1 LMGKLF
7 VVQRKMHED
16 ARERSKADEG
26 GNNTAVNRKPSPAHA
41 SEGRGDVE
49 MSRLSIGEATD
60 RLVQIGEAHENGM
73 ECDEEDERSQ
83 FLPNSMSSSRR
94 GMMSR
99 VSGTIAMIIRHG
111 CGRQVLVLVIL
122 STACWIVIS
131 FFVLPVMDAK
141 DRARLKVPESLS
153 EVQEMYG
160 MLGEY
165 KTKHYW
171 AILIG
176 FAMAYLIKMVLAL
189 PGSPLFNLLGG
200 ALFGV
205 PVGFIVCMACTS
217 IGTAL
222 CYVFF
227 QTFGGPVV
235 RWLLLEQLVRLDEA
249 VRHHRR
255 RLFYYLTVIRIF
267 PITPNFFI
275 NLAAPL
281 IRLPLVPHV
290 ASATIGL
297 APITFLTVQ
306 AGMTLSSLESLKDAV
321 DRRILITL
329 GGLAI
334 FASIPLL
341 FRRSVERSLESL
353 SDTEPVVVPE
363 VLRADS
369 SI

>member
-1 LMGKLF
+1 
-7 VVQRKMHED
+7 
-16 ARERSKADEG
+16 
-26 GNNTAVNRKPSPAHA
+26 
-41 SEGRGDVE
+41 
-49 MSRLSIGEATD
+49 
-60 RLVQIGEAHENGM
+60 
-73 ECDEEDERSQ
+73 
-83 FLPNSMSSSRR
+83 
-94 GMMSR
+94 
-99 VSGTIAMIIRHG
+99 
-111 CGRQVLVLVIL
+111 
-122 STACWIVIS
+122 
-131 FFVLPVMDAK
+131 
-141 DRARLKVPESLS
+141 
-153 EVQEMYG
+153 

-306 AGMTLSSLESLKDAV
+306 AGMTLSSLESLKVSSSQSCCSRLTHAAQDAV

-341 FRRSVERSLESL
+341 FRSFSSCDLPLPHCSTGGALRGL
-353 SDTEPVVVPE
+353 
-363 VLRADS
+363 LRACPTPSQVWTS
-369 SI
+369 SSALSSSDPRCISCCSRGSPG